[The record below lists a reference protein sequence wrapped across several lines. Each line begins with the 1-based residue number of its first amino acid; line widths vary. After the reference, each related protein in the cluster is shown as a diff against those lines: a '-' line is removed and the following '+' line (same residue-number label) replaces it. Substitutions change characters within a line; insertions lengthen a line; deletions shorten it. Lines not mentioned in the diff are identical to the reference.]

1 MDYSDVIRY
10 FLDPANNYSKDDLYE
25 AYLDMTVRF
34 LEELISANTYE
45 DWIIANCGE
54 ETGNLL
60 IEQVATN
67 VPPIPGEVGSGP
79 VSDKEDRIEALLSY
93 IKNNFGK

>member
-10 FLDPANNYSKDDLYE
+10 FLDPANKYSKDDLYE

-34 LEELISANTYE
+34 LEELISAKTYE

-54 ETGNLL
+54 ETGNRL
-60 IEQVATN
+60 IEQVATA
-67 VPPIPGEVGSGP
+67 VPPIPEEVEFGP
-79 VSDKEDRIEALLSY
+79 ITNKEERIEALLSY
-93 IKNNFGK
+93 IKDNFS

>member
-10 FLDPANNYSKDDLYE
+10 FLDPANDYSKDDLYE

-34 LEELISANTYE
+34 LEELISAGTYE
-45 DWIIANCGE
+45 EWIIANCGE
-54 ETGNLL
+54 EAGEQL

-67 VPPIPGEVGSGP
+67 VPPIPEEAGSVP
-79 VSDKEDRIEALLSY
+79 LKDKEERIEALLRY
-93 IKNNFGK
+93 YKDNFG